1 MTTIANR
8 RPDFIG
14 CYDALGTRHF
24 YGATAQEIDRS
35 AFALSRVLRSFEFAP
50 GSNVLTISM
59 VPEVIQ
65 YGAFE
70 RAVQMLGFYG
80 LNADDSP
87 FDAGRVE
94 SIVRQFAPVAVCGV
108 AKSTLDGLAMM
119 GHDPAK
125 IFAGRVVWARP
136 DAYDALVALGIP
148 ARRVASIGPMLAL
161 ECATGGL
168 HFDDREWVIDEE
180 EGALILSSRMNRV
193 EPVERLATGYMG
205 SIRAEACGCGTRE
218 QVVKLA

>member
-1 MTTIANR
+1 MTTTANR

-94 SIVRQFAPVAVCGV
+94 SIVRQFTPVAVCGV

-161 ECATGGL
+161 ECAAGGL
-168 HFDDREWVIDEE
+168 HFDDREWIIDEE
-180 EGALILSSRMNRV
+180 EGALSLSSRMNRV

-205 SIRAEACGCGTRE
+205 SISAEACRCGMRE

>member
-14 CYDALGTRHF
+14 CYDVGGTRQF

-94 SIVRQFAPVAVCGV
+94 SIIRQFAPVAVCGV

-136 DAYDALVALGIP
+136 DAFDALVALGVP

-161 ECATGGL
+161 ECAAGGL
-168 HFDDREWVIDEE
+168 HFDNREWMLEAKD
-180 EGALILSSRMNRV
+180 GALILSSRMNRV
-193 EPVERLATGYMG
+193 DPIEDLAVGYSG
-205 SIRAEACGCGTRE
+205 SIGTHACPCGMRE
-218 QVVKLA
+218 EVVTLA